1 MDNTYFLSQ
10 SSSLTLVI
18 IISLI
23 FAVLGIYHSKK
34 FHGISNYLTANRN
47 IELFS
52 LTTSLV
58 ASALGAWILFG
69 PVAAATWGGIGAVI
83 GYALGTAFPMIFL
96 IYFGKKIRLEF
107 PKGSSLIE
115 FMRKKFGKSLFKLIL
130 LMTIFYMF
138 IFLCAEVTAVAVLI
152 NYLSGT
158 DLWITAL
165 IVLLATLTYTLYGGL
180 RASIFTDNIQMIV
193 IGFLLLILILIIG
206 SSTGDNFS
214 FALIKEKNP
223 QLLSSSYI
231 PSYTA
236 GLTFFIAVAATN
248 LFHQG
253 NWQRVYAAKDYYTL
267 KSALIIS
274 FFIIVPIVFLMGFV
288 GMVSFSIDPSAR
300 ADLGFFTLL
309 LKEQTEMLSLIIVIL
324 GLALTISTVDTLVN
338 AISSLFVVD
347 GKATFNLDKK
357 TDYLKIS
364 KYFIIFLSLIAFG
377 VASKGFDILYLFLL
391 ADLFCCAFVF
401 TGSFEDGTVFDTNVG
416 KDKPLVFQIGM
427 KEVIP
432 GFEQGIVGANKGS
445 KRKIK
450 IPSMLAYG
458 EKGAGELI
466 PPNSNLIFEFKILD
480 VLSPNY
486 EKIDSEKLE
495 NLINENAVALD
506 IRLDNQWKKTGVIK
520 GSFQET
526 AFDIN
531 GKFNVY
537 LMDKVRA
544 LAGAESQ
551 GIELIFISH
560 DGKTA
565 EILGNAFAEDLG
577 FTNVYVLDG
586 GIQSWI
592 KSNKPLVS
600 YN

>member
-23 FAVLGIYHSKK
+23 FAILGIYHSKK
-34 FHGISNYLTANRN
+34 FQGISNYLTANRN

-96 IYFGKKIRLEF
+96 IYFGSKIRSEF

-193 IGFLLLILILIIG
+193 IGFLLLILILIIN

-253 NWQRVYAAKDYYTL
+253 NWQRVYAAKDYNTL

-274 FFIIVPIVFLMGFV
+274 FFIIVPIVFLMGFI

-309 LKEQTEMLSLIIVIL
+309 LKEQTEMLSLIIIIL

-347 GKATFNLDKK
+347 GKSTFNLDKK
-357 TDYLKIS
+357 IDFLKIS
-364 KYFIIFLSLIAFG
+364 KYFIVILSLIAFG

-401 TGSFEDGTVFDTNVG
+401 TVFYSFY
-416 KDKPLVFQIGM
+416 
-427 KEVIP
+427 
-432 GFEQGIVGANKGS
+432 NK
-445 KRKIK
+445 
-450 IPSMLAYG
+450 
-458 EKGAGELI
+458 
-466 PPNSNLIFEFKILD
+466 
-480 VLSPNY
+480 V
-486 EKIDSEKLE
+486 
-495 NLINENAVALD
+495 NE
-506 IRLDNQWKKTGVIK
+506 
-520 GSFQET
+520 
-526 AFDIN
+526 
-531 GKFNVY
+531 
-537 LMDKVRA
+537 
-544 LAGAESQ
+544 
-551 GIELIFISH
+551 
-560 DGKTA
+560 KTA
-565 EILGNAFAEDLG
+565 YVSIIIGLIGGSLMFPYPDFSKSLLVGVLMSKELFSPFIAQSLLFLSFVVATFLPAIILKFERNLFRSLI
-577 FTNVYVLDG
+577 L
-586 GIQSWI
+586 
-592 KSNKPLVS
+592 KHHK
-600 YN
+600 

>member
-1 MDNTYFLSQ
+1 MDKTYFIEQ
-10 SSSLTLVI
+10 STSLTLVI
-18 IISLI
+18 VISLI

-34 FHGISNYLTANRN
+34 FGGINNYLTANRN
-47 IELFS
+47 IGLFS

-96 IYFGKKIRLEF
+96 IYFGKKIRDEF

-158 DLWITAL
+158 ELWITAL
-165 IVLLATLTYTLYGGL
+165 IVLISTLTYTLYGGL

-193 IGFLLLILILIIG
+193 IGILLLILISII
-206 SSTGDNFS
+206 SSSSGNNFS
-214 FALIKEKNP
+214 FEFIEKKNP

-253 NWQRVYAAKDYYTL
+253 NWQRVYAAKNYQTL
-267 KSALIIS
+267 KSSLIIS
-274 FFIIVPIVFLMGFV
+274 FFIIIPIVFLMGFI
-288 GMVSFSIDPSAR
+288 GMVSFSLDSSTRP
-300 ADLGFFTLL
+300 DLGFFTLL
-309 LKEQTEMLSLIIVIL
+309 LKDQTELLSLMIIVL
-324 GLALTISTVDTLVN
+324 GLSLTISTVDTLVN

-347 GKATFNLDKK
+347 GKATFNLNKK

-364 KYFIIFLSLIAFG
+364 KYFIVFLSLIAFG

-401 TGSFEDGTVFDTNVG
+401 TVFYSFY
-416 KDKPLVFQIGM
+416 
-427 KEVIP
+427 
-432 GFEQGIVGANKGS
+432 NK
-445 KRKIK
+445 
-450 IPSMLAYG
+450 
-458 EKGAGELI
+458 
-466 PPNSNLIFEFKILD
+466 
-480 VLSPNY
+480 V
-486 EKIDSEKLE
+486 
-495 NLINENAVALD
+495 NE
-506 IRLDNQWKKTGVIK
+506 
-520 GSFQET
+520 
-526 AFDIN
+526 
-531 GKFNVY
+531 
-537 LMDKVRA
+537 
-544 LAGAESQ
+544 
-551 GIELIFISH
+551 
-560 DGKTA
+560 KTA
-565 EILGNAFAEDLG
+565 YIAILIGFVAGFLLFPFPDFSKSLLVGVLMSKDL
-577 FTNVYVLDG
+577 FSPFVS
-586 GIQSWI
+586 QSLLFLSFI
-592 KSNKPLVS
+592 IATFLPAVILKLKSN
-600 YN
+600 